1 MNIKRIG
8 ALTAAGVLAACVS
21 GCDAESAPVG
31 GLSGRLSGQEVEVAG
46 VWSGDEQEAFEAVL
60 SQFAQDTGASVTYT
74 SSGDDLP
81 TVLQTRVDGQAPPDV
96 AILPQPGLIAQF
108 AKAGAAKPLAASVVA
123 EVDAHYA
130 RIWKTLGT
138 VDATPYAIFFKAAN
152 KSTVWY
158 NDALFAEAAVEPPT
172 TVEEFDTV
180 AATLSDNGIPPM
192 SVGGADGWVLTDWFE
207 NIYLRTAGP
216 DMYDKLSR
224 HEVPWTDPSVRDA
237 LTVLRDMLTEQTVA
251 GGATGA
257 LQTDFPTSVSQVFA
271 DPPKA
276 AMVYEGDFVA
286 GVISASTDAEPGVE
300 AKVFPFPSVGDRSGV
315 VTGGDAAVAF
325 ADDEATTELMKYLAS
340 PEAAAVWAERGGFL
354 SANKDVPVDSY
365 PDELTREIADQI
377 VEAGEDVRF
386 DMSDLAPA
394 AFGATKG
401 AGSWKHLQD
410 FLADP
415 SDIDAA
421 MAALEADAAKA
432 WS

>member
-1 MNIKRIG
+1 MNINRIG
-8 ALTAAGVLAACVS
+8 ALTAAGLLAACVS
-21 GCDAESAPVG
+21 GCGEEAARAG
-31 GLSGRLSGQEVEVAG
+31 GPTWGLSGQEIEVAG
-46 VWSGDEQEAFEAVL
+46 VWSGDEQKAFEAVL
-60 SQFAQDTGASVTYT
+60 DHFAHDTGATVTYT

-81 TVLQTRVDGQAPPDV
+81 TVLQTRVDGQSPPDI

-108 AKAGAAKPLAASVVA
+108 AKAGAAKPLAPAVVA
-123 EVDAHYA
+123 EVEDHYA
-130 RIWKTLGT
+130 PIWKTLGT
-138 VDATPYAIFFKAAN
+138 VDAVPYAIFFKAAN

-158 NDALFAEAAVEPPT
+158 NDALFEEAAVEPPA
-172 TVEEFDTV
+172 TVEEFGTV

-216 DMYDKLSR
+216 EKYDRLSR

-237 LTVLRDMLTEQTVA
+237 LTVLRDMLTEQNVA
-251 GGATGA
+251 GGPSGA

-286 GVISASTDAEPGVE
+286 GVISASTDAEPGVD
-300 AKVFPFPSVGDRSGV
+300 AKVFPFPSAGGRSGV
-315 VTGGDAAVAF
+315 VAGGDAAVAF
-325 ADDEATTELMKYLAS
+325 ADNEATTELMKYLAS
-340 PEAAAVWAERGGFL
+340 PEAAEVWAKRGGFL

-365 PDELTREIADQI
+365 PDELTRTIADQI
-377 VEAGEDVRF
+377 VKAGDDVRF

-401 AGSWKHLQD
+401 AGSWKRLQD

-415 SDIDAA
+415 SDIDAT

>member
-1 MNIKRIG
+1 MNIIRIG
-8 ALTAAGVLAACVS
+8 ALTTAGLLAVCVS
-21 GCDAESAPVG
+21 GCGEESAPG
-31 GLSGRLSGQEVEVAG
+31 GGASGSLSGQEVEVAG

-60 SQFAQDTGASVTYT
+60 AQFAQDTGARVTYT

-81 TVLQTRVDGQAPPDV
+81 TVLQTKVDGQAPPDV

-108 AKAGAAKPLAASVVA
+108 AKAGAAKPLAAGVVA

-172 TVEEFDTV
+172 TVEEFETV

-207 NIYLRTAGP
+207 NVYLRTAGP

-237 LTVLRDMLTEQTVA
+237 LTVLREMLTEQTVA

-286 GVISASTDAEPGVE
+286 GVISASTDAEPGVD
-300 AKVFPFPSVGDRSGV
+300 AKVFPFPSIDGRSGV

-340 PEAAAVWAERGGFL
+340 PEAAAVWAKRGGFL
-354 SANKDVPVDSY
+354 SANKDIPVDSY

-377 VEAGEDVRF
+377 VKAGDEVRF

-415 SDIDAA
+415 SDIDAV
-421 MAALEADAAKA
+421 MAALEADANKA